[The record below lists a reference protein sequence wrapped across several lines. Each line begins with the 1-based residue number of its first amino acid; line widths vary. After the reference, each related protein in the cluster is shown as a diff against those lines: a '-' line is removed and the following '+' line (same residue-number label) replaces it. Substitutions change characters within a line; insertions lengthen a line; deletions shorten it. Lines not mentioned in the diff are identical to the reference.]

1 MDNNLDRLDVL
12 SQCLQAVKRQTPLIH
27 AITNYVTVN
36 DCANILLAAGASP
49 AMCESTDE
57 AFEFS
62 QLASALYLNLGTLTK
77 EQELAMYLAVRGADL
92 KNIPVVL
99 DPVACGAI
107 PNKITVIRRLQNF
120 GKFTVIKGNL
130 GEIKALAGLKAQ
142 VRGVDSLDEGE
153 DGLEACLKL
162 VRDFGCV
169 AAATGKTDII
179 TDGQRIC
186 LVENGSEMFTKIT
199 GAGCMAGALVAGF
212 CGAVADPF
220 LATVSA
226 LVFMSLAGELAEEA
240 PGGQRPGTFRTR
252 FIDLVSLIDEKL
264 LQQRGRV
271 IWQQR

>member
-1 MDNNLDRLDVL
+1 MDDILEKLAH
-12 SQCLQAVKRQTPLIH
+12 CLQAVKRQTPLVH

-49 AMCESTDE
+49 AMCEAADE

-62 QLASALYLNLGTLTK
+62 QLASALYLNIGTFTK

-99 DPVACGAI
+99 DPVACAAI
-107 PNKITVIRRLQNF
+107 PSKITFIKKLQNF

-142 VRGVDSLDEGE
+142 VRGVDSLDEGK
-153 DGLEACLKL
+153 DGLEACLRL
-162 VRDFGCV
+162 ARNFGCV

-212 CGAVADPF
+212 CGAVPDPF

-240 PGGQRPGTFRTR
+240 SGGQRPGIFRTQL
-252 FIDLVSLIDEKL
+252 IDQVSLIDEKL
-264 LQQRGRV
+264 LQQRGR
-271 IWQQR
+271 IRWQQR